1 MEIIEYK
8 NVKIRKDTYD
18 RQVVNEVAKSY
29 SWMEPKNEI
38 VLDVGACFGA
48 YSLLANKQ
56 GAIKIWAFEP
66 ETNNFH
72 LSQLN
77 TQNYNNITVFNKAL
91 VCSDKKTIDF
101 YLTHGINHGN
111 FSMVEFRGRKK
122 ITVQAENFLKIL
134 NDLKPSTIKMDC
146 EGAEYE
152 LLQEDL
158 PQFVKKI
165 TLEIHLNK
173 KEWRHDKAKKLISK
187 FQNWN
192 CKIAPKIGDKNWHT
206 LGAWYR

>member
-1 MEIIEYK
+1 
-8 NVKIRKDTYD
+8 
-18 RQVVNEVAKSY
+18 
-29 SWMEPKNEI
+29 
-38 VLDVGACFGA
+38 
-48 YSLLANKQ
+48 
-56 GAIKIWAFEP
+56 
-66 ETNNFH
+66 
-72 LSQLN
+72 
-77 TQNYNNITVFNKAL
+77 
-91 VCSDKKTIDF
+91 
-101 YLTHGINHGN
+101 
-111 FSMVEFRGRKK
+111 
-122 ITVQAENFLKIL
+122 
-134 NDLKPSTIKMDC
+134 MDC

-173 KEWRHDKAKKLISK
+173 KEWRYHKAKKLIDK